1 MTEHDSSAALLE
13 EFREL
18 QEQTFSSL
26 GLHLQTLDMPPHELG
41 APAFRKYD
49 IEAWM
54 PGRQMFGE
62 VISLLPMGF
71 SGDYNE
77 FDFSGYSRVHL
88 YILFPSFHV
97 SYRCL
102 VAVTAQTTSPAAS
115 TSSTSLEMLAHFSMP
130 TR

>member
-1 MTEHDSSAALLE
+1 MIFVHGIHTSLYRVHQFTKVEMFGVTEHDSSAALLE

-26 GLHLQTLDMPPHELG
+26 GLHLQTLDMPPHDLG

-62 VISLLPMGF
+62 VISLLPVAL

-77 FDFSGYSRVHL
+77 PDFSGY
-88 YILFPSFHV
+88 
-97 SYRCL
+97 
-102 VAVTAQTTSPAAS
+102 
-115 TSSTSLEMLAHFSMP
+115 
-130 TR
+130 